1 MKNVRVTF
9 SFDTVNTEKKHFER
23 IFLLIYSSRIT
34 AKAINDE

>member
-9 SFDTVNTEKKHFER
+9 SFDTVNTEKKTFR
-23 IFLLIYSSRIT
+23 KDFLLIYSSRIT

>member
-9 SFDTVNTEKKHFER
+9 SFDTVNTEKKRFER